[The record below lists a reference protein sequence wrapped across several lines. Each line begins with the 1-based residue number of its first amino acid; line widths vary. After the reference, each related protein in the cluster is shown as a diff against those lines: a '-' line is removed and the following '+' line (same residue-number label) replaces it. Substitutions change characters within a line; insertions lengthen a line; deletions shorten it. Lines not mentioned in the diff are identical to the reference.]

1 MVQLSELRFLVVDD
15 QKTMRDIL
23 RGQLRALGANFIR
36 EARSGREA
44 LTVLER
50 QPMDVIISDWLMN
63 DIDGLQL
70 LKILRRHPRTRM
82 TPFIMATGV
91 REPEQVK
98 VALDTG
104 ASGYLVKPFDL
115 LSLRRQ
121 LESVLPLAA

>member
-1 MVQLSELRFLVVDD
+1 MSKQLG
-15 QKTMRDIL
+15 I
-23 RGQLRALGANFIR
+23 
-36 EARSGREA
+36 
-44 LTVLER
+44 TVLPEWA
-50 QPMDVIISDWLMN
+50 QVEGVGPLLDN
-63 DIDGLQL
+63 LQGRAGATAIATSPYVL
-70 LKILRRHPRTRM
+70 APADE
-82 TPFIMATGV
+82 ATGV